1 MLDVI
6 KLVYIAHGWHLGLL
20 QDPLLE
26 EPVEAWKHGP
36 VIRSLYRTFRKYGRS
51 PITDR
56 ARDDIGPAAGR
67 IVPAFEGDH
76 RQKKLLAAVWHNY
89 RKYSGGEFI
98 SLTHQE
104 GSPWQQTWCESPRHG
119 TPLVIDNDMIRQY
132 YEQKARVNFE
142 SRQAKEEASLKPTA

>member
-1 MLDVI
+1 MVRRSLELANWFLYAADREGRSLTMLDVI

-89 RKYSGGEFI
+89 RKYSG
-98 SLTHQE
+98 
-104 GSPWQQTWCESPRHG
+104 
-119 TPLVIDNDMIRQY
+119 
-132 YEQKARVNFE
+132 
-142 SRQAKEEASLKPTA
+142 ASSSA